1 VDVRAIANILAIP
14 LLDRTLIHDPRRSTS
29 DISGGVPHRESPI
42 DESRLDTTRKK
53 TPEKLKKSLAR
64 IELPWIAEG
73 AYTV

>member
-1 VDVRAIANILAIP
+1 MCIRDSILAIP

-29 DISGGVPHRESPI
+29 DISGGGRQSPP
-42 DESRLDTTRKK
+42 DHESRLDTTRKK